1 VNPGNVGLPYQ
12 GESRAYWALLG
23 PDVDLRRTEY
33 DLDEAAQRCRA
44 SGDPLA
50 GPMVE
55 TLLAPPS
62 PAEVIAHAEALE
74 FTG

>member
-1 VNPGNVGLPYQ
+1 
-12 GESRAYWALLG
+12 
-23 PDVDLRRTEY
+23 VDLRRTEY
-33 DLDEAAQRCRA
+33 DLDEAAQRYRA

-50 GPMVE
+50 VPLVE

-74 FTG
+74 FSG